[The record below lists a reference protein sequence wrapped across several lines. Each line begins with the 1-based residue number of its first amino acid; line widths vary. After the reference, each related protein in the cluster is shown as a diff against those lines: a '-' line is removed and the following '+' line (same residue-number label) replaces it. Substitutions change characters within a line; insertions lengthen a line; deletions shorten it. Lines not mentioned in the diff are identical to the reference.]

1 MGGADGRRTEET
13 EMRKPLSQVMTAA
26 LLRPLAASPAAG
38 TRPLVHAE
46 IEAWAMRAA
55 AANGFG
61 GAPAFLP
68 KPTGRPAAAAAAA
81 FIDLSDPLASAVVR
95 ARRYARRA
103 VALLRLARRRSRH
116 REQLRRLQ
124 QLDPATLRD
133 LGLSS
138 SEIGSLL
145 AEATGRAP
153 ATRRQFVE
161 HERFRLCAGAPLG
174 AGRTA

>member
-1 MGGADGRRTEET
+1 VNPKVPMGGADGQRTEET
-13 EMRKPLSQVMTAA
+13 EMRKPLSQLLTASQ
-26 LLRPLAASPAAG
+26 AAV

-61 GAPAFLP
+61 GDPASLRE
-68 KPTGRPAAAAAAA
+68 PTYRPAAAAPAA

-103 VALLRLARRRSRH
+103 VALLRLVRRRSRY
-116 REQLRRLQ
+116 RAQARRLQ

-133 LGLSS
+133 LGLSR

-153 ATRRQFVE
+153 ATRRQFVQ
-161 HERFRLCAGAPLG
+161 HELFRPRAGEPVGLG
-174 AGRTA
+174 TSF

>member
-1 MGGADGRRTEET
+1 MGGADGQKTEET
-13 EMRKPLSQVMTAA
+13 EMRKPISQLTAA
-26 LLRPLAASPAAG
+26 LLRPLAASPATG

-61 GAPAFLP
+61 GDPAFLP
-68 KPTGRPAAAAAAA
+68 KPTERPAAAAAAA

-103 VALLRLARRRSRH
+103 IALLRLARRRSRH
-116 REQLRRLQ
+116 REQLRQLQ

-145 AEATGRAP
+145 AEATGRAA

-161 HERFRLCAGAPLG
+161 HERFRLRAGAPLS
-174 AGRTA
+174 AERTS